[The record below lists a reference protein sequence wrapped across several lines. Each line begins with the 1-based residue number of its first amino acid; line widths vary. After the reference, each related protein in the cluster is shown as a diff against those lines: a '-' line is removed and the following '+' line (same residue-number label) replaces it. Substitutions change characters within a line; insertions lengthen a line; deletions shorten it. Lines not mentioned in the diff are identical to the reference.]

1 MSGAKVW
8 GQSRTPELATPFDS
22 AVLSPLPTHCPFL
35 TIRTSSSEVVDSSS
49 RLSKGLAVLQ
59 RPTRH
64 PTSRHQT
71 ALVARIEQSV
81 PVFPMCQS
89 PSTEFISAVI
99 KQAVPDVK
107 VESIQSLPYIRL
119 QRAFRVEVSD
129 GRTLM
134 LTQSPPPTVRLLRS
148 EQWPVVSNFLVVK
161 WLITTVLEIPTGKEE
176 GGFVDESATLAKRI
190 GSRPGKGKQRAGIKP
205 VDSLKEIVL
214 PYIPS
219 HISNSPSNAADLG
232 SAFHL
237 FEPAR
242 GMPIS
247 SLPRRLTAPERKVV
261 DFQVGRLIRRLSE
274 LQSPN
279 GTFGPAVAVI
289 GPRHPSQH
297 YDTPQAAV
305 RAGGTGSWTNAF
317 HSLLEGILRD
327 GEDMAVTISYTAI
340 RGHFRRLSHLLDA
353 VTISRLVVL
362 DAGDDENILI
372 TDPTKENPEGDKRNQ
387 STQQAQGRSSFA
399 AATGA
404 SGGGVSGIFSGT
416 TTSSGKA
423 PAEAA
428 AGSIIAQNQRNYS
441 SSVAVTGLWDWSN
454 TVFGDPLFATVF
466 SRETSAEFLRGF
478 RQAPLYQH
486 DNITTMTMNN
496 TNSAPASSSLIKPT
510 ARSGNDNDNKEDK
523 SGEEEEE
530 VEEEEGHHYHYHY
543 NDAIIQDRPNAPIR
557 LLLYEC
563 YHATV
568 CVVRQFYRPG
578 ADSSARELAARR
590 RLAAVLGRL
599 NDVEDAA
606 VGKRPRRA
614 SSGDAWPEGW
624 PPGKKARVGGG
635 GGGGS

>member
-1 MSGAKVW
+1 
-8 GQSRTPELATPFDS
+8 
-22 AVLSPLPTHCPFL
+22 
-35 TIRTSSSEVVDSSS
+35 
-49 RLSKGLAVLQ
+49 
-59 RPTRH
+59 
-64 PTSRHQT
+64 
-71 ALVARIEQSV
+71 
-81 PVFPMCQS
+81 MCQS

-190 GSRPGKGKQRAGIKP
+190 GSRPGKGKQCAGIKP

-387 STQQAQGRSSFA
+387 STQQARERSSF
-399 AATGA
+399 
-404 SGGGVSGIFSGT
+404 
-416 TTSSGKA
+416 TSSGKA
-423 PAEAA
+423 SVAA
-428 AGSIIAQNQRNYS
+428 ATGGSITAQQQQQRNTS

-478 RQAPLYQH
+478 RQAPLHQH

-496 TNSAPASSSLIKPT
+496 TNSAPASSSLIKST
-510 ARSGNDNDNKEDK
+510 TRSDDDNNKEDK

-530 VEEEEGHHYHYHY
+530 VEEEEGHRYHYHY

-624 PPGKKARVGGG
+624 PPGKKARIGGG